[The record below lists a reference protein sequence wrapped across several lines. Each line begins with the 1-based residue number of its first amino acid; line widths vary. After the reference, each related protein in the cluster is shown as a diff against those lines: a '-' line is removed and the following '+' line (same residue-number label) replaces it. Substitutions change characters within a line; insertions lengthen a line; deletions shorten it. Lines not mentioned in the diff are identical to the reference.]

1 MIEPKPCPFCGS
13 ENIWTYTGNSYDGGD
28 LWMYNKY
35 AQCNGCYT
43 RTKQFLTEEEAIKQ
57 WNKRV

>member
-1 MIEPKPCPFCGS
+1 MIEPKACPFCGS
-13 ENIWTYTGNSYDGGD
+13 DNISTYRGDGLGD

-35 AQCNGCYT
+35 AQCNRCYT
-43 RTKQFLTEEEAIKQ
+43 KTSFFLTKEEAIAQ